1 MTSSE
6 TAFFTGKPEALSLYE
21 VFRTR
26 LLEIC
31 PQAEIRVGRTQIG
44 FYNPRFFSAVSFL
57 PARKAKDRPREFITV
72 TFGLAYRND
81 SPRIDVATEP
91 YPDRWTH
98 HILIASADQIDD
110 ELMSWVAEA
119 ADFSEAKR

>member
-72 TFGLAYRND
+72 TFGLAYRNG

-91 YPDRWTH
+91 YPTLTTSD
-98 HILIASADQIDD
+98 ASMERLASPIVTSIVS
-110 ELMSWVAEA
+110 LPLTLS
-119 ADFSEAKR
+119 FISS